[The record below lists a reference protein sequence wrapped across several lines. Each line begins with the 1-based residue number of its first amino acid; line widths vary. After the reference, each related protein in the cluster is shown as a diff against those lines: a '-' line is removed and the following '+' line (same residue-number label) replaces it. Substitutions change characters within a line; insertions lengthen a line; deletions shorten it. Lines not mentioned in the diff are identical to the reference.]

1 MGRHKKAQ
9 LAIVR
14 RFHRVTLYL
23 VAFRLVLDRIL
34 IININ
39 EKKKNLVLL
48 QGPLFL
54 GLTAP
59 RLGRRGCAS
68 YGPFESRSK
77 TCFNRIV
84 NIMFANLPIEAKDS
98 GKEKFLL

>member
-1 MGRHKKAQ
+1 MKIDRLEQTTQGNQRGPGTMGRHKKAQ

-48 QGPLFL
+48 QGPRFL
-54 GLTAP
+54 GLAARRP
-59 RLGRRGCAS
+59 GRRGCAS
-68 YGPFESRSK
+68 YGPLNHAQKRVFYK
-77 TCFNRIV
+77 
-84 NIMFANLPIEAKDS
+84 K
-98 GKEKFLL
+98 KEW